1 MLERLKMFKILFLY
15 LVPVNTQNETCTKIT
30 SESAVLKQISKSI
43 PFLIQKKKKKK
54 WISKAK
60 PIREVCHFL
69 ILATLTF
76 LWLLLFKLQPNSNWI
91 IYRIKVIAR
100 AISAVFKISLWL
112 VASK

>member
-1 MLERLKMFKILFLY
+1 MFKILFLY
-15 LVPVNTQNETCTKIT
+15 LVPVNTQNETYTKIT
-30 SESAVLKQISKSI
+30 SESAVLKQISKTV

-54 WISKAK
+54 KWICKAK
-60 PIREVCHFL
+60 PIGKVCHFL